1 MSVARALPYDRPR
14 RQTAAAAVA
23 AAAVSGLLLVL
34 LAAPPPMRPPTVAT
48 APPPAVV
55 YLQPPPP
62 QPAQASPPP
71 VARPVPPPPRREART
86 RLREPERPV
95 QPQAITVPATVPAAV
110 PDTAPPTV
118 AEAPPAAA
126 SAPPP
131 PLRLGPEVMRRA
143 ARDSLDETR
152 RLAAEAGTPLD
163 IAHSA
168 NQKLADA
175 VKESGKPDCIGPDA
189 GGSLLSIPVIAYKM
203 LTQHCR

>member
-14 RQTAAAAVA
+14 RQAVVAATAAAAV
-23 AAAVSGLLLVL
+23 SMLLLVL
-34 LAAPPPMRPPTVAT
+34 LAAPPPVRPPTVAT

-62 QPAQASPPP
+62 EPAQASPPP
-71 VARPVPPPPRREART
+71 VARPVPLPPRREART

-95 QPQAITVPATVPAAV
+95 QPQAISVPAAV

-126 SAPPP
+126 SAPPL

-152 RLAAEAGTPLD
+152 RLAAEAGTTLD

-168 NQKLADA
+168 NQQLADA